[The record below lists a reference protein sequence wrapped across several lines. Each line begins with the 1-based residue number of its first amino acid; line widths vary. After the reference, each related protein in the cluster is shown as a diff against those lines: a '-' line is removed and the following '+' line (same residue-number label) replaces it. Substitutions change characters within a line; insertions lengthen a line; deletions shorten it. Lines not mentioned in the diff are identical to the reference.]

1 MDRAAAI
8 LSRATADNCCPE
20 WRKRIEALCDALFGS
35 IRMQTSMAKH
45 SASGYERGAVL
56 DFVDYPL
63 NNRWWLEDQ
72 FTAVRALPDEAARL
86 RRLHTLATWTRPGPG
101 SFYDDVGSV
110 AASPHVLRGDSLAP
124 DDLRPDDPTPHFTW
138 EGGPSRTRLSWLT
151 SIRWPK
157 GLVYQHLDPGAAY
170 VVRLTVI
177 KPAAPGDVRLRIDG
191 QSVEPSRPARERGDP
206 VEFAVPPALLK
217 DGAITLTF
225 DEVDERGVNW
235 RQYSRLVEAWVI
247 RQ

>member
-1 MDRAAAI
+1 MRSPRRPRSAPGAPWTAPPQSSRRAP
-8 LSRATADNCCPE
+8 SDNCCLA

-56 DFVDYPL
+56 DFVDHPL

-86 RRLHTLATWTRPGPG
+86 ARLRTLATWTRPGPG

-124 DDLRPDDPTPHFTW
+124 ETLEPGGSRHRTSPGRAARAARACRGLPACAGPRGSSTATWIPTPLIWCGST
-138 EGGPSRTRLSWLT
+138 
-151 SIRWPK
+151 
-157 GLVYQHLDPGAAY
+157 
-170 VVRLTVI
+170 
-177 KPAAPGDVRLRIDG
+177 
-191 QSVEPSRPARERGDP
+191 
-206 VEFAVPPALLK
+206 
-217 DGAITLTF
+217 
-225 DEVDERGVNW
+225 
-235 RQYSRLVEAWVI
+235 
-247 RQ
+247 

>member
-8 LSRATADNCCPE
+8 LGRATSDGCCLA

-56 DFVDYPL
+56 DFVDHPL

-72 FTAVRALPDEAARL
+72 FTAVRTLPDEAPRLARL
-86 RRLHTLATWTRPGPG
+86 RTLATWTRPGPG

-124 DDLRPDDPTPHFTW
+124 ETLDPEDSTPHFTW

-151 SIRWPK
+151 SMRWPK
-157 GLVYQHLDPGAAY
+157 GIVYRHLDPDATYLVRAQRDQAEGA
-170 VVRLTVI
+170 R
-177 KPAAPGDVRLRIDG
+177 
-191 QSVEPSRPARERGDP
+191 
-206 VEFAVPPALLK
+206 
-217 DGAITLTF
+217 
-225 DEVDERGVNW
+225 
-235 RQYSRLVEAWVI
+235 
-247 RQ
+247 